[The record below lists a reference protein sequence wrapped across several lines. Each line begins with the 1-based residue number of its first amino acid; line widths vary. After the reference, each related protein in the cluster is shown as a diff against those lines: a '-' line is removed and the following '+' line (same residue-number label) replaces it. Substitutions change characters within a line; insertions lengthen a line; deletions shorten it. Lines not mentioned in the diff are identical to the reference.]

1 MSLATRCTACGTI
14 FRIVED
20 QLRVSDGWV
29 RCGRCNEV
37 FDARELLFDMERE
50 PAPDWPARFTP
61 EPPPPEPPPI
71 RHLPRHPHRHRTS
84 PFLGAQRTAP
94 SLGQ

>member
-29 RCGRCNEV
+29 RCGRCAEI
-37 FDARELLFDMERE
+37 FDARELLFDIERDS
-50 PAPDWPARFTP
+50 PPPWPAAPAAAPGVAASPPQPAKNQPKVAPKAKTP
-61 EPPPPEPPPI
+61 Q
-71 RHLPRHPHRHRTS
+71 LPRIPNSIH
-84 PFLGAQRTAP
+84 
-94 SLGQ
+94 